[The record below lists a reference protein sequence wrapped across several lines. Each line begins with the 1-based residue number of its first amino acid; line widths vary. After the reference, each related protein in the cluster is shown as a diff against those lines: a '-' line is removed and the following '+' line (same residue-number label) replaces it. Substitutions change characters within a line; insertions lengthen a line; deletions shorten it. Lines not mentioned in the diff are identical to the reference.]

1 MLERF
6 LKYLDRYKTYD
17 ENKNKVASFTIH
29 KGKDVLY
36 ESKLDITDGVHPLI
50 FKYEGKGKLSFFKFV
65 LG

>member
-1 MLERF
+1 M
-6 LKYLDRYKTYD
+6 KVYD
-17 ENKNKVASFTIH
+17 ENKNEVASFTIH

-50 FKYEGKGKLSFFKFV
+50 FKYEGKGKLSFFKFI